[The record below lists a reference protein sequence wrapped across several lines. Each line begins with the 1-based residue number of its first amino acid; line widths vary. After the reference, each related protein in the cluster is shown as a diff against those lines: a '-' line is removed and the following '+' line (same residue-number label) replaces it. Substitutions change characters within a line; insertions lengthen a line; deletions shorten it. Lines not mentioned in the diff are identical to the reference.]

1 MAGESFHYDAQERGR
16 LMQNKKT
23 AVSYCLT
30 YRDVYPDE
38 PFHDPNWT
46 VIRHKANRKVFA
58 WIFEKEGHV
67 WINVKVDPE
76 WRHVCREAY
85 DSVLPAYHLNK
96 EHWSSVIL
104 DGTVP
109 TEEIKRMIAESYE
122 LTKPKP
128 KKKLKKKNSPEQV

>member
-1 MAGESFHYDAQERGR
+1 MKDRKNAIA
-16 LMQNKKT
+16 
-23 AVSYCLT
+23 YCLT
-30 YRDVYPDE
+30 YPDTYEEE

-58 WIFEKEGHV
+58 WIFRKDGHI

-76 WRHVCREAY
+76 WRDIRRDTYA
-85 DSVLPAYHLNK
+85 SVLPAYHMNK
-96 EHWSSVIL
+96 EHWSSIIL

-109 TEEIKRMIAESYE
+109 VEEIQLMIAESYD

-128 KKKLKKKNSPEQV
+128 KKQKSGKNS

>member
-1 MAGESFHYDAQERGR
+1 MKDR
-16 LMQNKKT
+16 KT
-23 AVSYCLT
+23 AIAYCLT
-30 YRDVYPDE
+30 YADTYEDE

-58 WIFEKEGHV
+58 WIFEKDGHI

-76 WRHVCREAY
+76 WREIRRAAY
-85 DSVLPAYHLNK
+85 ASVLPAYHMNK

-109 TEEIKRMIAESYE
+109 GEEIQLMIAESYD
-122 LTKPKP
+122 LTKPGP
-128 KKKLKKKNSPEQV
+128 KKQKSGKKSGKNP